1 MRGNEKILRG
11 VPHKRL
17 ATATCQ
23 LCEDEPGSSPFFHPQ
38 PVTGRRHHDQ
48 TSRIAKVAHP
58 SRRIQAGRGLLPQFP
73 RRRRADIDRQR
84 EQVRKWA
91 EKHGLE
97 IVREFEDRDTSALDK
112 QPRPGFGE
120 LKEWVKQDRDLR
132 YILCRD
138 PSRWCRFVD
147 NDLAV
152 SYYRKC
158 LKAGRRVVYTIF
170 DMPPEADS
178 LYSAF
183 FTSADGSPHL
193 AAASTAPESS
203 AAACSLRRGERGR
216 FPEGSGDAGAG
227 LGMFRPLGQSS

>member
-1 MRGNEKILRG
+1 MTRQAASRKSLTRHDASMRAVAYYRSG
-11 VPHKRL
+11 P
-17 ATATCQ
+17 T
-23 LCEDEPGSSPFFHPQ
+23 DEAS
-38 PVTGRRHHDQ
+38 T
-48 TSRIAKVAHP
+48 
-58 SRRIQAGRGLLPQFP
+58 
-73 RRRRADIDRQR
+73 IDRQR

-97 IVREFEDRDTSALDK
+97 IVREFEDRDTSALEK

-147 NDLAV
+147 SDLAV

-158 LKAGRRVVYTIF
+158 LKAGRRVVYTIL

-178 LYSAF
+178 LYSTF
-183 FTSADGSPHL
+183 LHFHRWL
-193 AAASTAPESS
+193 AAPSCCQHGA
-203 AAACSLRRGERGR
+203 RVQRGR
-216 FPEGSGDAGAG
+216 MFGA
-227 LGMFRPLGQSS
+227 RKIS